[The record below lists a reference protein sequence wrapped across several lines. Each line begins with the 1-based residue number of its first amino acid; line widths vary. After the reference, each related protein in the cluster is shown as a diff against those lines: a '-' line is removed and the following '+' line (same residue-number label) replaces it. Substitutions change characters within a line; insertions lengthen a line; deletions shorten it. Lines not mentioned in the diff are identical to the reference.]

1 MLEQYIHGFYGYGNL
16 DADCWFI
23 GMEGGFKEDVED
35 VEKRLEKR
43 LKTWNEWER
52 EELED
57 LRDFQ
62 EEIGIDEW
70 FGENPKSQDT
80 WNPLIRVLL
89 AIKRGT
95 QEEADLDK
103 VKRYQSEKLGRKNG
117 ETLLLE
123 LLPLPSKST
132 DKWIYDEYSE
142 IEYLQS
148 RERYRIKDL
157 IKDNSPKFV
166 VFYGISNKEHY
177 KEIADT
183 DFKEL
188 HFPNS
193 DERALLGSNSDTNFS
208 IMMHPVARKMSK
220 AYSRWIGKE
229 LQEA

>member
-1 MLEQYIHGFYGYGNL
+1 
-16 DADCWFI
+16 
-23 GMEGGFKEDVED
+23 MEEGFKEDVED

-43 LKTWNEWER
+43 LETWDEMGR

-57 LRDFQ
+57 LRGFQ

-70 FGENPKSQDT
+70 FGENPKSQNT
-80 WNPLIRVLL
+80 WNPLIRILL
-89 AIKRGT
+89 AIEKGT

-103 VKRYQSEKLGRKNG
+103 VKQYQSEKLGRTDG
-117 ETLLLE
+117 ETLMLE

-132 DKWIYDEYSE
+132 DKWIYDEYSG
-142 IEYLQS
+142 IECLQS
-148 RERYRIKDL
+148 RERYEEKTRQARKDHIKDL

-183 DFKEL
+183 NFKEV

-193 DERALLGSNSDTNFS
+193 DKRAFLGSKSDTRFA
-208 IMMHPVARKMSK
+208 IMWHPVSGLST
-220 AYSRWIGKE
+220 AYSRWISKE